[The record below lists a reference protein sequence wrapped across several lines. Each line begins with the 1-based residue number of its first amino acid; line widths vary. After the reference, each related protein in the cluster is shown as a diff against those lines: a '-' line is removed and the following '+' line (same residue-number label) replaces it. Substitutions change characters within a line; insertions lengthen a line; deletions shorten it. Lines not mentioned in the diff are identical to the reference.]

1 MLHALL
7 AWSPARTQTPHDWT
21 TRRIAAADFR
31 LATGYFDV
39 WQHRCLMP
47 PIFHST
53 HPVTMTDGI
62 RDQRR
67 VFRWALPTSAVLH
80 LLAAALLL
88 SALPVS
94 PPQPQKEQA
103 IGVDL
108 VPPPKPSEKAKPPP
122 PAKPPKPEEPPEAK
136 VEMPPPAHPE
146 AGPQRPVFQF
156 GEKDA
161 GPRKSLD
168 GNSAEDD
175 SEQLPAPQDPNKQ
188 DLAQPPAV
196 TAADGKDPTPP
207 PGAFA
212 PPKPK
217 PADVAKV
224 QNPMKL
230 QQAKKLFSQTAT
242 GDPIATTAMR
252 NVPRPDRI
260 GQLCF
265 WEVRE
270 QLRHASPP
278 YFPDVLRP
286 FRLKAGN
293 IMQVSRTEFRAGG
306 QWYALSF
313 RCEVD
318 PDATKVVSFAFR
330 VGDPV
335 PAPRTAR
342 QIGSPD

>member
-1 MLHALL
+1 MARFVATATVPTNALGGIC
-7 AWSPARTQTPHDWT
+7 S
-21 TRRIAAADFR
+21 AAAKPSKLDMNRLFRR
-31 LATGYFDV
+31 LAASVLDAAN
-39 WQHRCLMP
+39 
-47 PIFHST
+47 ISFHT
-53 HPVTMTDGI
+53 PVTMTDEI
-62 RDQRR
+62 RDQRQ
-67 VFRWALPTSAVLH
+67 VFRWALPASAVLH

-94 PPQPQKEQA
+94 PPQPQKDQA

-122 PAKPPKPEEPPEAK
+122 PAKPPKPEKPPEAK
-136 VEMPPPAHPE
+136 IETPAHPE

-168 GNSAEDD
+168 GNSAEDG
-175 SEQLPAPQDPNKQ
+175 SEQPTAPQDPNKQ

-196 TAADGKDPTPP
+196 TAVDGKDPAPP
-207 PGAFA
+207 PGASA

-217 PADVAKV
+217 RAAKV
-224 QNPMKL
+224 QKPLKL
-230 QQAKKLFSQTAT
+230 EEAKRLFSQTAT

-342 QIGSPD
+342 QMGGPD

>member
-1 MLHALL
+1 ML
-7 AWSPARTQTPHDWT
+7 D
-21 TRRIAAADFR
+21 AAN
-31 LATGYFDV
+31 
-39 WQHRCLMP
+39 
-47 PIFHST
+47 ISFHT
-53 HPVTMTDGI
+53 PVTMRNDI

-67 VFRWALPTSAVLH
+67 VFRLALPTSIALH
-80 LLAAALLL
+80 LLIVAFLLFGLPATL
-88 SALPVS
+88 S
-94 PPQPQKEQA
+94 QPGKEQA
-103 IGVDL
+103 IAVDI
-108 VPPPKPSEKAKPPP
+108 VPPPKPPEKTKPPS
-122 PAKPPKPEEPPEAK
+122 PAEPPKPPPEAK
-136 VEMPPPAHPE
+136 VETPTSREVA
-146 AGPQRPVFQF
+146 AQRPVFQF

-168 GNSAEDD
+168 GNSAEDG
-175 SEQLPAPQDPNKQ
+175 SEQPPAPQDPNNQ

-196 TAADGKDPTPP
+196 TAVEGKDQAPP
-207 PGAFA
+207 PGASQ

-252 NVPRPDRI
+252 NEPRPDRI

-335 PAPRTAR
+335 PAPRIAR